1 MIRVALAFLLISVL
15 SWRGQGFVTV
25 RSTAGRV
32 TVSKNLGMV
41 FDPSH
46 FFDSASMFLSD
57 AVDAVDPA
65 SVSVEASTPI
75 ASPDYIPGTSGEVT
89 YSRASYYT
97 ILGLYVLSFPGLWS
111 TIKRSTAAKVK
122 RMTFVRYVRSHL
134 AARDC
139 IFVPSFPLRL

>member
-1 MIRVALAFLLISVL
+1 MIRISLAFLLISVL
-15 SWRGQGFVTV
+15 SRRGQGFVTV
-25 RSTAGRV
+25 RPTAGRV

-46 FFDSASMFLSD
+46 FLDSASMFLSD
-57 AVDAVDPA
+57 AVDSVDPA
-65 SVSVEASTPI
+65 SASVEASAPI
-75 ASPDYIPGTSGEVT
+75 ASPDCIPGTSGEVT

-122 RMTFVRYVRSHL
+122 RMTFVRYVRSYCSTAVL
-134 AARDC
+134 C
-139 IFVPSFPLRL
+139 FMYSFN